1 MIKSIYTAKAYVD
14 RDYDAD
20 KEDEKHDPDIVIDI
34 KGLDEEAIQKWWDKF
49 KDNNYWKTFS
59 QNCSTTIAEGLK
71 AGGGDKY
78 ASFMSSWNII
88 WKPNDVEDYAKSI
101 KTGLDTKKSESLNPK
116 EHKPSELSAGHE
128 DKKTVDKTEDI
139 YRDDPLN

>member
-59 QNCSTTIAEGLK
+59 QNCSTTIAEGLE

-78 ASFMSSWNII
+78 ASFMSS
-88 WKPNDVEDYAKSI
+88 
-101 KTGLDTKKSESLNPK
+101 
-116 EHKPSELSAGHE
+116 
-128 DKKTVDKTEDI
+128 
-139 YRDDPLN
+139 